1 MQQPTSASV
10 IAQATPGPDERGI
23 IVQQEI
29 SQILALAA
37 KLRTGLNDS
46 QAPEK
51 LLTEKYELIAEI
63 EAGNSIA
70 ALTEGA
76 DIAYFAV
83 KSMEWAATQCDV
95 SIDTLLRLAIA
106 KYSRRAAP
114 GNPKDKEAEVAACV
128 RVLEEAP

>member
-1 MQQPTSASV
+1 M
-10 IAQATPGPDERGI
+10 
-23 IVQQEI
+23 QQEI

-51 LLTEKYELIAEI
+51 LLAEKYELIAEI

-83 KSMEWAATQCDV
+83 KSMEWAATQCGID
-95 SIDTLLRLAIA
+95 IDTLLRLAIA
-106 KYSRRAAP
+106 KYSRRAGP
-114 GNPKDKEAEVAACV
+114 GNPKDKEAEAAACV
-128 RVLEEAP
+128 RVLEETP